1 MSGPLATDDV
11 SPEPE
16 APVGPRPPT
25 PPTALAAGFA
35 DRSIQVEITDSRD
48 ADVGGMLVRRALP
61 RRARRTVG
69 AWCFVDH
76 LAPAPADGPG
86 IGPHPHIGL
95 HTVTWLLSGEL
106 VHHDSLGSE
115 QPIRPGQ
122 LNVMSAGNGIAHAEE
137 TAVLGALHHGVQLW
151 VAQPEATRW
160 GTPAFAHHAELPHLD
175 LATGAAT
182 VLVGSL
188 DGATSPARADTPLV
202 GAELDLRTAG
212 ASTVPLDPTFE
223 HAVVVLEGAVALDGQ
238 DLTPGHLGYLGLG
251 RDELTVSASG
261 PTKALLVGGAPFEA
275 VPLMW
280 WNYVARSWDE
290 VRAAHEDWESESD
303 RFGVVPSS
311 LARIP
316 SLPPIRR

>member
-1 MSGPLATDDV
+1 MLLGMSGPLATDDV

-16 APVGPRPPT
+16 APVEPPC
-25 PPTALAAGFA
+25 
-35 DRSIQVEITDSRD
+35 VEITDSRD

-76 LAPAPADGPG
+76 MASAPAEGPG

-106 VHHDSLGSE
+106 VHRDSLGSE

-122 LNVMSAGNGIAHAEE
+122 LNVMTAGNGIAHAEE
-137 TAVLGALHHGVQLW
+137 TAVRGALHHGVQLW

-160 GTPAFAHHAELPHLD
+160 GAPDFAHHAELPRVE
-175 LATGAAT
+175 LATGTAS
-182 VLVGSL
+182 VLVGAL
-188 DGATSPARADTPLV
+188 DGAVSPARADTPLV
-202 GAELDLRTAG
+202 GAEVDLRGPG
-212 ASTVPLDPTFE
+212 ASTLPLDPAFE
-223 HAVVVLEGAVALDGQ
+223 HAVVVLDGAVALDGR

-251 RDELTVSASG
+251 RDELTVSA
-261 PTKALLVGGAPFEA
+261 TAATRLLLIGGTPFEA

-290 VRAAHEDWESESD
+290 VRQAHEDWQAESD
-303 RFGVVPSS
+303 RFGVVPST

-316 SLPPIRR
+316 SLPPVARGR